1 MSKIKLSHAELVSL
15 IKEELAQ
22 QTKVKQLLDRKKRI
36 ETLVK
41 NLKLEKCIDTLVGGS
56 LLKGVSGG

>member
-1 MSKIKLSHAELVSL
+1 MEYVASLKLNIPYE
-15 IKEELAQ
+15 
-22 QTKVKQLLDRKKRI
+22 DRKKRI